1 MRTLIA
7 IPCMDTVNTL
17 FFTSMMALRKGADT
31 EIAVSCSSLIY
42 SARNMLAKKAVE
54 NGFDRVLWLDSD
66 MTFKPD
72 LLERLS
78 AHLDRGL
85 EYVSVMYYKRK
96 SPVEPCI
103 LQKLELVEKDDGE
116 LLPVAKAVGDYPRGL
131 FRIAGGG
138 FGGVMMTTELI
149 KRCGPLPF
157 FPMNGF
163 GEDYTFC
170 MKAREAGAELWCDG
184 SIVAGHLGTTCF
196 NEESMTIEQQKQ
208 RKEES

>member
-7 IPCMDTVNTL
+7 VPCMDTVNTL
-17 FFTSMMALRKGADT
+17 FFTSMISLRKGAET

-42 SARNMLAKKAVE
+42 SARNMLAKKAIE

-66 MTFKPD
+66 MMFQPD
-72 LLERLS
+72 LLEKLS
-78 AHLDRGL
+78 AHLDSGL
-85 EYVSVMYYKRK
+85 EYVSAMYYTRK
-96 SPVEPCI
+96 APVKPCI
-103 LQKLELVEKDDGE
+103 LERLELIEKADGE
-116 LLPVAKAVGDYPRGL
+116 LVPTAVAVKEYPKGL

-138 FGGVMMTTELI
+138 FGAVMMTTELI

-170 MKAREAGAELWCDG
+170 LKAREAGAELWCDG

-196 NEESMTIEQQKQ
+196 NEESPYLEEKQ
-208 RKEES
+208 RKEGR

>member
-17 FFTSMMALRKGADT
+17 FFTSMISLRKGAET

-54 NGFDRVLWLDSD
+54 GGFDRVLWLDSD
-66 MTFKPD
+66 MQFKPD

-85 EYVSVMYYKRK
+85 EYVSIMYYTRK
-96 SPVEPCI
+96 SPVKPCI
-103 LQKLELVEKDDGE
+103 LQKLELVEKDGE
-116 LLPVAKAVGDYPRGL
+116 YIPVAQAVGDYPDGL

-138 FGGVMMTTELI
+138 FGGVLMTTDLI

-184 SIVAGHLGTTCF
+184 SIVAGHLGTACYDQTT
-196 NEESMTIEQQKQ
+196 MAYEQQL
-208 RKEES
+208 KEGS